1 MKGSRAA
8 VLLLPLALA
17 GCATRGSV
25 NRVRQEIGAL
35 GKGIDELRRAQEQ
48 SGQELASLVRELKAG
63 DVRLAQLGPEVA
75 ANAEAVR
82 NLSARLDQAEQAL
95 ARMRAQ
101 ADNAARDSPRV
112 SGPGVAAAHERT
124 RAPDPPPRPDAPE
137 QAYTAALEVFHAR
150 EYGQAV
156 LDFIDFVTRY
166 PKHRLASNAQYWIG
180 EAYYVQRDYRQ
191 AALEF
196 QKVIDADA
204 RGAKVPDALLKIG
217 LCYVSLHQPT
227 RAREVWQQVVQ
238 AYPDSDA
245 ARKARSLIRARGASF
260 RRSR

>member
-1 MKGSRAA
+1 MKGLCAA
-8 VLLLPLALA
+8 VLLLPLVLA
-17 GCATRGSV
+17 GCATRGSL

-35 GKGIDELRRAQEQ
+35 GKDVDELRHAQEQ
-48 SGQELASLVRELKAG
+48 AARELASFLTELKVSEA
-63 DVRLAQLGPEVA
+63 RLAELAPEVA
-75 ANAEAVR
+75 ASAEAIR
-82 NLSARLDQAEQAL
+82 KLSARLDQAEAAF
-95 ARMRAQ
+95 ARTRAS
-101 ADNAARDSPRV
+101 ADNAARDSPRI
-112 SGPGVAAAHERT
+112 SAPAGAPARQRA

-137 QAYTAALEVFHAR
+137 QAYAAALEVFQAR

-191 AALEF
+191 AAFEL

-217 LCYVSLHQPT
+217 LCYVSLHQPN
-227 RAREVWQQVVQ
+227 RAQELWQHVVQ
-238 AYPDSDA
+238 TYPDSEA
-245 ARKARSLIRARGASF
+245 ARKARTLIRARGVSS